1 MVEVIKKTWK
11 GIFCYRNEM
20 KVEYA
25 YAYTQKQARFI
36 MMRRLAKKQ
45 GVIPSVVFG
54 YFKDHENS
62 CEIKLEIDWKED
74 VDEQGGD
81 RLEA

>member
-1 MVEVIKKTWK
+1 MTKQTWK
-11 GIFCYRNEM
+11 GLFCYRSEM

-25 YAYTQKQARFI
+25 YAYSQAQAKLI

-45 GVIPSVVFG
+45 GVIPAVVFG
-54 YFKDHENS
+54 YFKEHENS
-62 CEIKLEIDWKED
+62 FEIKLEIDWKED
-74 VDEQGGD
+74 VYEQGGD